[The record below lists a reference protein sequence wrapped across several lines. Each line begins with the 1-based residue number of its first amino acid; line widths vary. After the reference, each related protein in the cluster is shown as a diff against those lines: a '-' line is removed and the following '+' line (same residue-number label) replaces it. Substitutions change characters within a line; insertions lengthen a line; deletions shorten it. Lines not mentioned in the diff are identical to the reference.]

1 MLLRLQTLESA
12 ILAAQKVQLFLALR
26 FLPEEEFAPNFL
38 PLFCRMYFGEGKDTH
53 NRWVQFD
60 VGMLLEQLKLELC
73 FARGRHIVGLAFLAV
88 DVEHVFFDGSHQAL
102 HDVGLAL
109 RP

>member
-1 MLLRLQTLESA
+1 
-12 ILAAQKVQLFLALR
+12 
-26 FLPEEEFAPNFL
+26 
-38 PLFCRMYFGEGKDTH
+38 
-53 NRWVQFD
+53 
-60 VGMLLEQLKLELC
+60 MLLEQLKLELRL
-73 FARGRHIVGLAFLAV
+73 ALGRHVVGLAFLAV